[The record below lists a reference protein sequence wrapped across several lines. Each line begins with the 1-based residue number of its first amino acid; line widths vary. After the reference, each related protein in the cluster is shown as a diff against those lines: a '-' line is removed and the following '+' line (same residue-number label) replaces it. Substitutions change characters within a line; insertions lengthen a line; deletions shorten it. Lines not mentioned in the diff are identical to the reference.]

1 MKDLVKW
8 KVNGIFKADANKCY
22 AEMLDLENITPQAV
36 LERAKDENSELHKCF
51 EWDND
56 VAAEKYR
63 TIQAGNVIRMLYI
76 EPKGEDA
83 PPVRVLS
90 RTSDTVYQP
99 TRTFLTNATEYEDLL
114 KRALSEL
121 ESFRKKYETLS
132 ELEQVFE
139 QIDLINAQIIYS
151 TKQKI
156 TGRVKKAKTKQ
167 PIFKC
172 LIGGIA
178 TIIYKDS
185 LKHDNTGKDMKAQ
198 DTTMQYLCDYVT
210 C

>member
-1 MKDLVKW
+1 MTDLVKW
-8 KVNGIFKADANKCY
+8 RVDNLFKADANKCY
-22 AEMLDLENITPQAV
+22 AEILELERITPEKV

-51 EWDND
+51 EWNND

-76 EPKGEDA
+76 EPKSEDA

-99 TRTFLTNATEYEDLL
+99 TRIFLTNTTEYEDLL

-132 ELEQVFE
+132 ELEQLFE
-139 QIDLINAQIIYS
+139 QIDLITA
-151 TKQKI
+151 
-156 TGRVKKAKTKQ
+156 
-167 PIFKC
+167 
-172 LIGGIA
+172 
-178 TIIYKDS
+178 
-185 LKHDNTGKDMKAQ
+185 
-198 DTTMQYLCDYVT
+198 
-210 C
+210 

>member
-1 MKDLVKW
+1 MTDLVKW
-8 KVNGIFKADANKCY
+8 RVDNLFKADANKCY
-22 AEMLDLENITPQAV
+22 AEILELERITPEKV

-51 EWDND
+51 EWNND

-63 TIQAGNVIRMLYI
+63 IIQAGNVVRMLYI
-76 EPKGEDA
+76 EPKGEGT

-99 TRTFLTNATEYEDLL
+99 TRIFLTNTTEYEDLL

-139 QIDLINAQIIYS
+139 QIDLITA
-151 TKQKI
+151 
-156 TGRVKKAKTKQ
+156 
-167 PIFKC
+167 
-172 LIGGIA
+172 
-178 TIIYKDS
+178 
-185 LKHDNTGKDMKAQ
+185 
-198 DTTMQYLCDYVT
+198 
-210 C
+210 

>member
-1 MKDLVKW
+1 MADLVKW
-8 KVNGIFKADANKCY
+8 RIDNIFKADANKCY

-76 EPKGEDA
+76 EPKSEDA
-83 PPVRVLS
+83 PPVRVLC

-99 TRTFLTNATEYEDLL
+99 TRTFLTNETEYEDLL

-139 QIDLINAQIIYS
+139 QIDLINA
-151 TKQKI
+151 
-156 TGRVKKAKTKQ
+156 
-167 PIFKC
+167 
-172 LIGGIA
+172 
-178 TIIYKDS
+178 
-185 LKHDNTGKDMKAQ
+185 
-198 DTTMQYLCDYVT
+198 
-210 C
+210 